1 MKPFVAQEFIEEA
14 KKNSAW
20 KMAFATAKHEQIV
33 FMCVTPSTSEKNEIG
48 MEVHPFDQVILIVDG
63 SGKTVL
69 NGKETDFKAGDLI
82 FIPEGTQHSV
92 INQGKELKLISFY
105 SATDIPAGTVYKKQS
120 DEKAQGET

>member
-33 FMCVTPSTSEKNEIG
+33 FMCVTPLTSEKNEIG
-48 MEVHPFDQVILIVDG
+48 MEVHPFDQVILIVEG

-82 FIPEGTQHSV
+82 FIPEGTQHNV

-105 SATDIPAGTVYKKQS
+105 SATDIPAGAVYKKQS